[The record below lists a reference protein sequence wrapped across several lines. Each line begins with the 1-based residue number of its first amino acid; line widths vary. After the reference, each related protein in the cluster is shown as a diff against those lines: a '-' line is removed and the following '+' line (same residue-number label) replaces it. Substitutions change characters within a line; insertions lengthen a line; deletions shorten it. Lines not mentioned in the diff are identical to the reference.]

1 MSSYG
6 VGTLARISIEIRD
19 VNGQLTD
26 PTALSLDIR
35 LPDGTTVGP
44 YTDETTPTVA
54 KDGTGLYHLDYPTV
68 QPGPHIAHWD
78 STSPTATDEQ
88 QFDVEAQWSE
98 VGIISLQDAKLHLK
112 KRVTDTADDEKLLG
126 MILSATDLIE
136 DRVGHVVPKLITE
149 DVHSRGHIIVLKERP
164 VVQVVGVTRL
174 STMGALVEHDP
185 VIGVNGW
192 KLTSPEGILESY
204 HRFPGDIRLVY
215 RVGRVPTPHR
225 YRLACKELVA
235 HLWRTTQL
243 NADGGRPPLQGEI
256 QVSPSSSFAL
266 PYNVRQ
272 LLGLDKSTRDMPT
285 IG

>member
-6 VGTLARISIEIRD
+6 IGTLARLSIEIRD
-19 VNGQLTD
+19 AVGQLTD
-26 PTALSLDIR
+26 PVSLWLGIR
-35 LPDGTTVGP
+35 LPDGAMAGP
-44 YTDETTPTVA
+44 FDSGSDPAVA

-68 QPGPHIAHWD
+68 QPGPHIAHWS
-78 STSPTATDEQ
+78 STSPTVTNEQ

-98 VGIISLQDAKLHLK
+98 VGIVSLQDVKIHLK
-112 KRVTDTADDEKLLG
+112 KRVTDTADDEKLQG

-136 DRVGHVVPKLITE
+136 DRVGHVMPKLITE
-149 DVHSRGHIIVLKERP
+149 EVYSRGHIVVLKERP
-164 VVQVVGVTRL
+164 VVKVVSVTRL
-174 STMGALVEHDP
+174 STMGELAEHNP
-185 VIGVNGW
+185 ATGVNGW

-204 HRFPGDIRLVY
+204 HRFPGDIQLVY

-243 NADGGRPPLQGEI
+243 NADGGRPPLQGDV